1 MERKQVDRRP
11 IFLLTLVSWG
21 GKCFVVNKK
30 TNSAVCSILCH
41 LISFHW
47 SSNNERGVMNEA
59 SSIPWCSYLG
69 QMKTTV
75 FPWHGRH
82 ESGLFHL
89 YYTHPS
95 NSFTKVYTAVVYICF
110 SQRCYRGRFSRITR
124 TRNNICFVLINLQ
137 IRKPSHL
144 CQESKMI
151 ELIWCRNNGFV
162 FHLHRNCVP
171 VLRRLMPKKFPLL
184 KRSVTKAGRAVL
196 GPRVLKPPSH
206 PQQNR
211 KKHRAWMHHWHSSI
225 HRLQLHFSA
234 GCLSLIT

>member
-1 MERKQVDRRP
+1 MERKQVGRRP

-41 LISFHW
+41 LISLLW

-59 SSIPWCSYLG
+59 SSIPWCSHLG

-75 FPWHGRH
+75 FPWHGWH
-82 ESGLFHL
+82 ESGLFYL
-89 YYTHPS
+89 YYIHPS
-95 NSFTKVYTAVVYICF
+95 NSFTAVYTAVVYICF
-110 SQRCYRGRFSRITR
+110 SQRCYQGRVSRITR

-151 ELIWCRNNGFV
+151 ELTWCRDNEFV
-162 FHLHRNCVP
+162 FHLHRN
-171 VLRRLMPKKFPLL
+171 
-184 KRSVTKAGRAVL
+184 
-196 GPRVLKPPSH
+196 
-206 PQQNR
+206 
-211 KKHRAWMHHWHSSI
+211 
-225 HRLQLHFSA
+225 
-234 GCLSLIT
+234 